1 MATTLSEIN
10 NTLLS
15 IKRDTATTARRL
27 SGKGSSAEEAREGLK
42 QRAVKRDAIAKPTAP
57 KAPAQGKGGGGGG
70 IGSLL
75 QNVFAKGIDW
85 MKWFA
90 IIGLGAYFRKQIL
103 AFIKAAFKPFG
114 DALTTWWDGK
124 KADIG
129 NAWEGVLDATGFNAA
144 MKFTTGLWTKH
155 VDPFINW
162 FDGALT
168 RMDQWL
174 TDSFLGDAWG
184 GVKDFFMGEMV
195 GDETGSAGRKGGL
208 FSGVKTYVEN
218 IKKSIGQFGEALGLI
233 DADGNITGVGIL
245 AGAGGLATLF
255 TFLGPAKLLKAVGE
269 LGFWGVKSLGGL
281 FIKLVGGLGKL
292 VLWTGP
298 KMLGTAALWIGKA
311 GLKGGLS
318 LLTTGFTA
326 LSNLVGVKGAFGTAL
341 NAAAV
346 KLTDWK
352 DGFGKGGMKKGLKAA
367 FTKGSPLMTGLVGM
381 LPALVGALAVA
392 GLVSLVVVGL
402 KKWGD
407 KMRGKAAAEDTAAGD
422 TDAGLALGAAA
433 AKTQGVGKNT
443 ADKLEAQGVT
453 IEKGETIAD
462 VGARIDASE
471 DMTNLQ
477 KVEAKEL
484 LVEEQKRMGG
494 AGLRIF
500 YNMQQEAIKH
510 LGKMVRQGML
520 VHKDGPRAANAELK

>member
-57 KAPAQGKGGGGGG
+57 KAPAQGKGGGGGS

-245 AGAGGLATLF
+245 
-255 TFLGPAKLLKAVGE
+255 
-269 LGFWGVKSLGGL
+269 
-281 FIKLVGGLGKL
+281 
-292 VLWTGP
+292 
-298 KMLGTAALWIGKA
+298 
-311 GLKGGLS
+311 
-318 LLTTGFTA
+318 
-326 LSNLVGVKGAFGTAL
+326 
-341 NAAAV
+341 
-346 KLTDWK
+346 
-352 DGFGKGGMKKGLKAA
+352 
-367 FTKGSPLMTGLVGM
+367 
-381 LPALVGALAVA
+381 
-392 GLVSLVVVGL
+392 
-402 KKWGD
+402 
-407 KMRGKAAAEDTAAGD
+407 
-422 TDAGLALGAAA
+422 
-433 AKTQGVGKNT
+433 TQS
-443 ADKLEAQGVT
+443 
-453 IEKGETIAD
+453 
-462 VGARIDASE
+462 RW
-471 DMTNLQ
+471 
-477 KVEAKEL
+477 
-484 LVEEQKRMGG
+484 
-494 AGLRIF
+494 
-500 YNMQQEAIKH
+500 
-510 LGKMVRQGML
+510 
-520 VHKDGPRAANAELK
+520 